1 MNRKKLIAVALS
13 TCVLIAGLS
22 SVFVFSKNREN
33 SKRLA
38 QEKIAQVPTPVIE
51 KLSEWKD
58 PAGFSFSY
66 PEGLT
71 VDKHDEDQENYA
83 HIEMTLKDTLGN
95 VIVWAK
101 DAPASDLAAWI
112 KKEKR
117 FTDAPVLDTTLG
129 GESAKKILLNS
140 PKKMVIV
147 GALFDGMLVTV
158 ESDLDE
164 AGEWQKR
171 HDSVV
176 SNFVFGEKKPENSSV
191 SASDSSFEGSD
202 VSIDEEETVE

>member
-13 TCVLIAGLS
+13 ACVLIASLS
-22 SVFVFSKNREN
+22 SVFVFTKNREN

-38 QEKIAQVPTPVIE
+38 QEKIAIVPTPVVE
-51 KLSEWKD
+51 KLAEWKD

-83 HIEMTLKDTLGN
+83 HVEMTLKDKPGN

-101 DAPASDLAAWI
+101 DAPISDLATWV

-117 FTDAPVLDTTLG
+117 FTNAPVLDTTLG
-129 GESAKKILLNS
+129 GENAKKILLNS

-147 GALFDGMLVTV
+147 GALYDGMLVSV
-158 ESDLDE
+158 ESELDE

-171 HDSVV
+171 HESVV
-176 SNFVFGEKKPENSSV
+176 SSLVFGEKKTTGSSV
-191 SASDSSFEGSD
+191 SSSDSSDEGSD
-202 VSIDEEETVE
+202 VSIDEEEVIE

>member
-117 FTDAPVLDTTLG
+117 
-129 GESAKKILLNS
+129 
-140 PKKMVIV
+140 V
-147 GALFDGMLVTV
+147 G
-158 ESDLDE
+158 
-164 AGEWQKR
+164 
-171 HDSVV
+171 
-176 SNFVFGEKKPENSSV
+176 
-191 SASDSSFEGSD
+191 
-202 VSIDEEETVE
+202 